1 MDGYV
6 IKLDELIDD
15 DKELLNGMT
24 DLLRELLM
32 LKVEKE
38 SSGASEERDESKGVK
53 CKWAHLGLYTVL
65 SSLVKLQHDNTTE
78 VMDEV
83 QDCLNALT
91 EIDPCRSE
99 CWRVRWPGTN
109 MECCVGFIFRWIF
122 VMIELNAQQ
131 PYILFSKE

>member
-15 DKELLNGMT
+15 YKELLNGMA
-24 DLLRELLM
+24 DSLRELLE
-32 LKVEKE
+32 VEKE

-53 CKWAHLGLYTVL
+53 CKWAYLGLYTVL

-99 CWRVRWPGTN
+99 RYKMLASEMAGYKHGVLCGIYLS
-109 MECCVGFIFRWIF
+109 MDF
-122 VMIELNAQQ
+122 L
-131 PYILFSKE
+131 